1 MIRVLIIEDEI
12 IIARYV
18 QQLLLG
24 NFSWDVKIA
33 VNTNEAGLE
42 MSQFRPQLLLC
53 DVNLKAEIDGIDL
66 VAGFQKNYF
75 FETIFI
81 TSYQSEAMIQKA
93 SLTRPANYI
102 LKPLDEVQFLATLKM
117 TGSRLQADLPQ
128 PKPVLP
134 PKELLTRSEYE
145 VLQLIAGNLSTR
157 DIAGTL
163 HISPLTVK
171 NHRHNICRK
180 LSLPPENNSII
191 RWAMENKG
199 QL

>member
-24 NFSWDVKIA
+24 SFSWDVKIA
-33 VNTNEAGLE
+33 VNTNEAGME

-117 TGSRLQADLPQ
+117 TGSRLQPDQPQ
-128 PKPVLP
+128 PKPAPP

-157 DIAGTL
+157 DIAGAL

>member
-24 NFSWDVKIA
+24 NFDWEVKIA
-33 VNTNEAGLE
+33 VNMEEAGTE
-42 MSQFRPQLLLC
+42 MREFRPQLVLC
-53 DVNLKAEIDGIDL
+53 DVNLRAKIDGIDL
-66 VAGFQKNYF
+66 IAGFQKNF
-75 FETIFI
+75 LFETIFI

-117 TGSRLQADLPQ
+117 TGSRLRPDGPQ
-128 PKPVLP
+128 PKPVSP
-134 PKELLTRSEYE
+134 TKDLLTRSEYE

-157 DIAGTL
+157 DIAGSL

-180 LSLPPENNSII
+180 LNLPPENNSILK
-191 RWAMENKG
+191 WAMENRG
-199 QL
+199 QF